1 MEPKEPIDL
10 CVPIYLNQKIVF
22 DVLAMLED
30 GFSQLSTIRTS
41 ASDMEAEQSGYGGSI
56 GVSNVFALFGISL
69 KGERGK
75 EKGTQEQQD
84 ATVEKVHTPASLFS
98 KLRSLLKARS
108 LINKIESLKDIEAL
122 ESGSFV
128 EFKAVLRKNPLFEY
142 IETFKQ
148 ILEVAD
154 LFPTEIEETQQGGRN
169 KKRKSSGNRQP
180 KNQDTPMYQQ
190 IDGIQQA
197 LVQNGSLEMIGEL
210 LDIPTAKAVLS
221 TNLEYFSDR
230 NASEIIDGE
239 FIVLAK
245 VVRVVEPESKTTI
258 NLLRKTA
265 FGRFG
270 SQLFDELDETT
281 TEVEEAGIDLPEL
294 VTEIKAP
301 AIQAI
306 PVAIFV

>member
-1 MEPKEPIDL
+1 MEPNEPSDL

-22 DVLAMLED
+22 NVLAVLED

-41 ASDMEAEQSGYGGSI
+41 ASDTQDQQSNYGGSI
-56 GVSNVFALFGISL
+56 GASNVFALFGISL
-69 KGERGK
+69 KGERSK
-75 EKGTQEQQD
+75 VKGTQEQQE

-98 KLRSLLKARS
+98 KLRSLLKTRS
-108 LINKIESLKDIEAL
+108 LIERIESLEDIEKL
-122 ESGSFV
+122 SSGSFV
-128 EFKAVLRKNPLFEY
+128 EFRAILRKNPLFEY

-148 ILEVAD
+148 ILEIAD
-154 LFPTEIEETQQGGRN
+154 LFPNELEETPQTNRS
-169 KKRKSSGNRQP
+169 KKKKPARSPQP
-180 KNQDTPMYQQ
+180 KSQESPIYQQ
-190 IDGIQQA
+190 MEGLQQA
-197 LVQNGSLEMIGEL
+197 LTQNDSMEMIGEL
-210 LDIPTAKAVLS
+210 LDIPSAKAVLS
-221 TNLEYFSDR
+221 TNLEYFGDR

-245 VVRVVEPESKTTI
+245 VVRVVEPESKATI

-270 SQLFDELDETT
+270 SQLFDELSETT
-281 TEVEEAGIDLPEL
+281 TEIEEAGIDLPRL
-294 VTEIKAP
+294 VTEIEGP